1 MSDKTVEL
9 LQDVPLFANFSKKQ
23 LKSVIKTAKE
33 KEFKD
38 GDTIVREGDMSNVGF
53 YLILEGQVEVK
64 RGDKSLTKLG
74 SGQFFGEMAVLDE
87 KPRSADVVAITDTK
101 CLLVTN
107 WDFKALIKTYP
118 DMATNIIS
126 ELANR
131 LRQTNMAL
139 SK

>member
-33 KEFKD
+33 KEFED

-53 YLILEGQVEVK
+53 YLVLEGQVEVK